1 MVKDTM
7 DFAQQNTERAMQAA
21 NWMRAMADQNLNQTK
36 GAFDNL
42 LAVARNAVRDLDRQT
57 AAIWEQSMSFAGES
71 LSNTFDF
78 AHKLTRVKELQDLP
92 QIQSEFINR
101 QAQLL
106 GDQTKELGQRI
117 MQGAQHA
124 AKAGREATAEAA
136 RRRPEAA

>member
-1 MVKDTM
+1 MAKDTM

-21 NWMRAMADQNLNQTK
+21 NWMHAIAEQNLNQTK
-36 GAFDNL
+36 GAFDSL

-57 AAIWEQSMSFAGES
+57 VAICEHSMSFAEET

-78 AHKLTRVKELQDLP
+78 AHKLMRVKELQELP
-92 QIQSEFINR
+92 QIQSEFISK

-106 GDQTKELGQRI
+106 GDQTKELGERI
-117 MQGAQHA
+117 VQGAQDA
-124 AKAGREATAEAA
+124 AKAGREVTAETA

>member
-1 MVKDTM
+1 MAKDTM

-21 NWMRAMADQNLNQTK
+21 NWMHAIAEQNLNQTK
-36 GAFDNL
+36 GAFDSL

-57 AAIWEQSMSFAGES
+57 AAICEHSMSFAEET

-78 AHKLTRVKELQDLP
+78 AHKLMRVKELQELP
-92 QIQSEFINR
+92 QIQSEFISK

-106 GDQTKELGQRI
+106 GDQTKELRERI
-117 MQGAQHA
+117 VQGAQDA
-124 AKAGREATAEAA
+124 AKAGREVTAETA